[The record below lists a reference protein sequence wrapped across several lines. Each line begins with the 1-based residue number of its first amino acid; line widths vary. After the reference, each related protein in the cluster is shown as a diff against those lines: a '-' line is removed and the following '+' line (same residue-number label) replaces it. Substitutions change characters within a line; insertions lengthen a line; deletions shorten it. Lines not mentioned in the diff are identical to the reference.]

1 MSAEAAVYALLA
13 AASSVTALVAARIYP
28 GQLPEGVALPALV
41 IEHKLLY
48 GRSGA
53 QPLPAGMVAGVVDHR
68 TDHRT
73 GTVDIVALTALADRW
88 AISGTAWDARSSAAA
103 YRECAA
109 DLRAL
114 IARNTP

>member
-1 MSAEAAVYALLA
+1 MTDPTTGPTGL
-13 AASSVTALVAARIYP
+13 
-28 GQLPEGVALPALV
+28 
-41 IEHKLLY
+41 
-48 GRSGA
+48 
-53 QPLPAGMVAGVVDHR
+53 PLPAGMVAGVVDHR

-73 GTVDIVALTALADRW
+73 GTVDIDALTALADRW

-114 IARNTP
+114 IARTTP